1 MVGVCRKVFNL
12 SKLVY
17 IASMKRVHENSHVIF
32 NFRSGKRRY
41 DRKQSGYGG
50 QTKPIFHKK
59 VNITEVITLFTIIS
73 VIINLSGNWR
83 SVTKRG

>member
-1 MVGVCRKVFNL
+1 M
-12 SKLVY
+12 
-17 IASMKRVHENSHVIF
+17 HEYSLVIF

-59 VNITEVITLFTIIS
+59 VNITEVITLFAIIS
-73 VIINLSGNWR
+73 VIINLTLSDLVGIGSQSLEGDNFCR
-83 SVTKRG
+83 